1 MFRSRWPLA
10 DQDRET
16 VDSTVSG
23 IHDVNRLTALG
34 QRVRSARG
42 AGCDVTGEADKPSER
57 GGYPVNAGPPA
68 GADRLLFGLPA
79 IWLRVNCPCSMC
91 RDPRTGERLASITD
105 VPDDA
110 SVVTARQV
118 GDRVEVVFGPDGH
131 GAAFDIAWLRQFAME
146 YDQSGSVAGD
156 GPGAG
161 ALGGEDAR
169 TEDAKRL
176 WSADD
181 IMRAFPQGSWPLFRA
196 EAAHQQACLSAVM
209 RDGFVVLRDV
219 PREPGSVLSVAES
232 IGLVRATTSGPLV
245 DVHASAW
252 PGSQANTGRPLTPRT
267 TQPFRDPMPT
277 LEVVHCLDDA
287 AKGGESVLVDGFHAA
302 ALLRAKDPA
311 AFEVLA
317 GSEVTY
323 AYASARAEFRATRP
337 VIGVDQRGRI
347 REIRLNNSHMQPLR
361 LPPGKAVSFYAA
373 YRAFAEMTRWQ
384 DQALTFGLRPGDCLI
399 LDNTRILTGR
409 TGFADD
415 GKRRMQVCWTDLDV
429 LASTLALI
437 RRPRTNGHLPGL
449 WLGPARRA
457 RCLSRRPGSA
467 SPRPRTPGTAG
478 AAWRAGRRARLPC
491 RPRPAAAGASPPGS
505 AGPAPRHHRA
515 ARRYVRRAPW
525 PRPRGPRHRRRR
537 HRRLPPSGGA
547 R

>member
-1 MFRSRWPLA
+1 
-10 DQDRET
+10 
-16 VDSTVSG
+16 
-23 IHDVNRLTALG
+23 
-34 QRVRSARG
+34 
-42 AGCDVTGEADKPSER
+42 VTGEADKPQER
-57 GGYPVNAGPPA
+57 GGYPVNAGAPPA

-91 RDPRTGERLASITD
+91 RDPRTGERLTSITD
-105 VPDDA
+105 VPYDA

-131 GAAFDIAWLRQFAME
+131 SAAFDIAWLRQFAME
-146 YDQSGSVAGD
+146 EDQSGGVAADG

-161 ALGGEDAR
+161 ALDGEDAR

-219 PREPGSVLSVAES
+219 PREPGSVLSVAQS

-252 PGSQANTGRPLTPRT
+252 PASQANTGRPLTPRT

-287 AKGGESVLVDGFHAA
+287 AQGGESVLVDGFHAA

-317 GSEVTY
+317 SSEVTY

-361 LPPGKAVSFYAA
+361 LPPGQAVSFYAA

-384 DQALTFGLRPGDCLI
+384 DQTLTFGLRPGDCLI
-399 LDNTRILTGR
+399 LDNTRILAGR
-409 TGFADD
+409 TGFTDD

-437 RRPRTNGHLPGL
+437 RRPRTNGHLPTL
-449 WLGPARRA
+449 WLGPAHRAA

-467 SPRPRTPGTAG
+467 SPRPRTPARCQPRPHPPPHPPSRS
-478 AAWRAGRRARLPC
+478 AIRSARMLVRRIRARYHSC
-491 RPRPAAAGASPPGS
+491 SCS
-505 AGPAPRHHRA
+505 KRHA
-515 ARRYVRRAPW
+515 C
-525 PRPRGPRHRRRR
+525 
-537 HRRLPPSGGA
+537 STN
-547 R
+547 